1 MSARVIEKGEVRVN
15 SRRVTKP
22 ATQIRIGD
30 GVSFA
35 QGAIVRVV
43 RVRGLGLRRGPAPEA
58 QSLYV
63 DLV

>member
-43 RVRGLGLRRGPAPEA
+43 RVRGLGPRRGPAPEA